1 MIPQSLLGHPR
12 AISSKTLSLS
22 LPTLARR
29 HSSVRYQSWTPHSF
43 KNPPGYA
50 SLEKVCSQ
58 SRGKKLAYIAL
69 GSNIG
74 DRVRWIEEACTW
86 MSRKGIN
93 LKRTSSLWET
103 KPMYVLSQGNF
114 LNGVCEVETELSPLD
129 LLDQLQDIEREL
141 GRVKTINKGPRNI
154 DLDILLY
161 DDELVNHNR
170 LQIPHPG
177 IPEREFALRPLSELI
192 PEKPL
197 YSSSPWK
204 LTRDYLNTLPVSN
217 ISTVSPLADDIE
229 PIYPMRPDRQTKIM
243 AILNVSPES
252 FSNERNQFQ
261 VPSREETN
269 NIIDEFIN
277 LKASIID
284 IGGQSSKPSAKNI
297 SHEEEISRITPAIE
311 YARQQRMKSSNV
323 TKFAISVDTYRA
335 KVAEAA
341 VKSGADIVNDISAG
355 TLDPEMFPTVAKL
368 GKTICLTHMRGT
380 PDTMNGLTDYSEGLI
395 PTIARELIDRIKA
408 AEEAGIKRWRIILDP
423 GIGFA
428 KTTDQN
434 LEILRKL
441 EELKD
446 WPGLQGFPWLIGSSR
461 KRFIGNI
468 TGVKIPNERIWG
480 TSVTVTAAIIGGA
493 DIVRVHDVRE
503 MSQIAR
509 MSDAIW
515 RI

>member
-1 MIPQSLLGHPR
+1 MIPQSFTRYPR
-12 AISSKTLSLS
+12 AISSEIVSISFT
-22 LPTLARR
+22 TLAYR
-29 HSSVRYQSWTPHSF
+29 HSTRYYSWTPHSF
-43 KNPPGYA
+43 K
-50 SLEKVCSQ
+50 SLPENTSLKKTCSK
-58 SRGKKLAYIAL
+58 SREKKLAFIAL
-69 GSNIG
+69 GSNMG
-74 DRVRWIEEACTW
+74 DRVRWIEEACTR
-86 MSRKGIN
+86 MSRKEIN

-114 LNGVCEVETELSPLD
+114 LNGVCEVETKLSPLD
-129 LLDQLQDIEREL
+129 LLDELQDIEREL
-141 GRVKTINKGPRNI
+141 GRVKTIDKGPRNI

-177 IPEREFALRPLSELI
+177 ISEREFVLRPLSELI

-204 LTRDYLNTLPVSN
+204 LTRDYLNSLPVSN
-217 ISTVSPLADDIE
+217 ISTVSPLADNIE
-229 PIYPMRPDRQTKIM
+229 PIYPLRPDRQTKIM

-261 VPSREETN
+261 VPSRKETN
-269 NIIDEFIN
+269 NIIDRFVN

-284 IGGQSSKPSAKNI
+284 IGGQSSQPSAKNI
-297 SHEEEISRITPAIE
+297 SFEEEINRITPAIE
-311 YARQQRMKSSNV
+311 YARQQRMKSSNI

-341 VKSGADIVNDISAG
+341 VKCGADIINDVSAG
-355 TLDPEMFPTVAKL
+355 TLDPEMLPTVAKL

-380 PDTMNGLTDYSEGLI
+380 PDTMSELTDYSEGLI
-395 PTIARELIDRIKA
+395 PTIARELIERIEA
-408 AEEAGIKRWRIILDP
+408 AEAAGIKRWRIILDP

-428 KTTDQN
+428 KTVNQN

-480 TSVTVTAAIIGGA
+480 TSATVAAAIIGGA
-493 DIVRVHDVRE
+493 DIIRVHDVEE
-503 MSQIAR
+503 MSQVAR